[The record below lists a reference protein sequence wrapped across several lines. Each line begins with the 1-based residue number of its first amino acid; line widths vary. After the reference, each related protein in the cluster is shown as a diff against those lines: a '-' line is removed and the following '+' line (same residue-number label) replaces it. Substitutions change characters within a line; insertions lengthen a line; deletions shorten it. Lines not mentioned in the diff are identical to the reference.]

1 MVVYDFPIAVLK
13 ILRDLKWQQKKS
25 VFHVWKSDV
34 KFLLGHNS
42 RFSPCFWFLAVFGVA
57 WFIDLSLQ
65 SLVLV
70 THGLLLYFCLVD
82 VESVW

>member
-1 MVVYDFPIAVLK
+1 MVYDFPIAVLK

-34 KFLLGHNS
+34 KFLLGINS
-42 RFSPCFWFLAVFGVA
+42 MFSPCSWFLAVFGVA

>member
-1 MVVYDFPIAVLK
+1 MVYDFPIAVLK

-34 KFLLGHNS
+34 KFLLRINS
-42 RFSPCFWFLAVFGVA
+42 RFSPCSWFLAVLGVA
-57 WFIDLSLQ
+57 WLIDLSLQ

-70 THGLLLYFCLVD
+70 PHGLLLYFCLVD
-82 VESVW
+82 MESVW